1 LNGFYRDLAKKIMS
15 GMRKSAAASV
25 QIVRITAHW
34 GMTSFAFPARLST
47 LLRPTLR
54 PWIVLALMWLA
65 LAIGAA
71 VAAGELARRQAGE
84 DLGRQAQAGAALH
97 AAVLRSE
104 LEKHRS
110 LPLVLAQDP
119 EAIALLTQP
128 GPARTDQVDRKL
140 ERLAGQTRAAVIY
153 LLDAK
158 GVARAASNWRLP
170 TSFVGSDYSFR
181 PYFTR
186 AMASGDAE
194 FFALG
199 TVSGR
204 PGLYLA
210 RRIADTAGR
219 VVGVAVVKVEF
230 DALETDWRGSGEPAY
245 VADQSGT
252 LVIRMTPDWRF
263 RTVAPMTAAQRRQV
277 LTGQTLGH
285 DALSPLPFRTPDA
298 GPALVSAAVGG
309 PSESWMAAQAD
320 TATPGWTLH
329 LLSPAGTAILVA
341 VSNARAVALLAVT
354 LMMGAVGI
362 LLRRRQLA
370 EAQARAEVAAR
381 ADLERRID
389 ERTVEL
395 RAANDELNRQIDE
408 RRAAEASREM
418 LRDELVQANKL
429 ATLGQIAAGVAH
441 EINQPVAAIRTSA
454 DTVLAYL
461 KRNDEDGARRTVVR
475 IAELTGRI
483 GSITDELRAFSRKT
497 ASRPSAVSPDE
508 AIDGALV
515 LLTGRLRES
524 RIVVTRTRAPTLRVL
539 AERVRLEQVILNLV
553 QNAVEALDEAG
564 TADARLNL
572 SVAATTAKAGGGVEI
587 VIADNGPGLADEVSG
602 ALFTPFVTT
611 KATGLGLGLVICRD
625 IVAGFGGE
633 LNTRASGSGATFVIS
648 LKAA

>member
-1 LNGFYRDLAKKIMS
+1 
-15 GMRKSAAASV
+15 MRSA
-25 QIVRITAHW
+25 RIPLT
-34 GMTSFAFPARLST
+34 LST
-47 LLRPTLR
+47 LLRQPTR
-54 PWIVLALMWLA
+54 PWIALVLIWLG
-65 LAIGAA
+65 LAVGAA
-71 VAAGELARRQAGE
+71 FIAGEIARRQAEG
-84 DLGRQAQAGAALH
+84 DLARQAQAGAALH

-119 EAIALLTQP
+119 EAIALLTTP
-128 GPARTDQVDRKL
+128 GPARADQVDRKL
-140 ERLAGQTRAAVIY
+140 ERLVGQTRAAAIY

-170 TSFVGSDYSFR
+170 TSFVGEDYSFR
-181 PYFTR
+181 PYFIR

-210 RRIADTAGR
+210 RRMSSASGR

-230 DALETDWRGSGEPAY
+230 DELEADWRGSGEPAY
-245 VADQSGT
+245 VADQSG
-252 LVIRMTPDWRF
+252 VILITSVPEWRF
-263 RTVAPMTAAQRRQV
+263 RTVAPMTNSQRREA

-285 DALSPLPFRTPDA
+285 DALAPLSFRTPADR
-298 GPALVSAAVGG
+298 PTLVNASVGG
-309 PSESWMAAQAD
+309 PAQDWMAASSQ

-329 LLSPAGTAILVA
+329 LLSPAGSAILVT
-341 VSNARAVALLAVT
+341 VTNARAVAALVMTLLMVF
-354 LMMGAVGI
+354 VGV

-370 EAQARAEVAAR
+370 EAQGRAEEAAR

-395 RAANDELNRQIDE
+395 RTTNDELNRQIDE
-408 RRAAEASREM
+408 RRRAEASREM

-441 EINQPVAAIRTSA
+441 EINQPVAAIRMSA
-454 DTVLAYL
+454 DSTLAYL
-461 KRNDEDGARRTVVR
+461 DRADDVGARRTIAR
-475 IAELTGRI
+475 IADLTGRI

-497 ASRPSAVSPDE
+497 ASMPSAVSPDE

-524 RIVVTRTRAPTLRVL
+524 RIVVTRNKAPTLRVL

-553 QNAVEALDEAG
+553 QNAVEALDDAG
-564 TADARLNL
+564 TAEPRLSL
-572 SVAATTAKAGGGVEI
+572 SVLATDDGVDI
-587 VIADNGPGLADEVSG
+587 IIADNGPGLAPEVTE

-625 IVAGFGGE
+625 IIAGFGGE
-633 LNTRASGSGATFVIS
+633 LNLRSPSAAGPAGATFVIS
-648 LKAA
+648 LEAA

>member
-1 LNGFYRDLAKKIMS
+1 
-15 GMRKSAAASV
+15 MR
-25 QIVRITAHW
+25 IIAHW
-34 GMTSFAFPARLST
+34 VMAFTDLQSRLST
-47 LLRPTLR
+47 ILRPTAR
-54 PWIVLALMWLA
+54 PWIGLAVVWLVLA
-65 LAIGAA
+65 ISAA
-71 VAAGELARRQAGE
+71 VVAGELARRQAEG
-84 DLGRQAQAGAALH
+84 DLARQAQAGAALH

-119 EAIALLTQP
+119 EAVALLTNP

-170 TSFVGSDYSFR
+170 TSFVGEDYSFR

-186 AMASGDAE
+186 AMQTGDAE

-210 RRIADTAGR
+210 RRIADATGR
-219 VVGVAVVKVEF
+219 VVGVVVVKVEF
-230 DALETDWRGSGEPAY
+230 DALEADWRGSGEPAY
-245 VADQSGT
+245 VADPSG
-252 LVIRMTPDWRF
+252 VILITSVPDWRF
-263 RTVAPMTAAQRRQV
+263 RTVAPMSDAQRRQV

-285 DALSPLPFRTPDA
+285 DALAPLPFRTPDA
-298 GPALVSAAVGG
+298 RPALVSAGVDG
-309 PSESWMAAQAD
+309 PPESWMAASAE

-370 EAQARAEVAAR
+370 EAQMRAEEAAR

-408 RRAAEASREM
+408 RRAAEAGREM
-418 LRDELVQANKL
+418 LREELVQANKL

-454 DTVLAYL
+454 ETVLAYL
-461 KRNDEDGARRTVVR
+461 KRDDGEGVTRTANR
-475 IAELTGRI
+475 IAELTARI

-497 ASRPSAVSPDE
+497 TSRPSAVSPDE

-515 LLTGRLRES
+515 LLTGRLRAS
-524 RIVVTRTRAPTLRVL
+524 RIAVTRAKAPSLKVL
-539 AERVRLEQVILNLV
+539 ADRVRLEQVILNLV

-564 TADARLNL
+564 AAEPRLSL
-572 SVAATTAKAGGGVEI
+572 SVAAADGGVEI
-587 VIADNGPGLADEVSG
+587 VIADNGPGLSDEIAG

-625 IVAGFGGE
+625 IVASFGGE
-633 LNTRASGSGATFVIS
+633 LNTRPSEGGAVFVVS

>member
-1 LNGFYRDLAKKIMS
+1 
-15 GMRKSAAASV
+15 MR
-25 QIVRITAHW
+25 IIAHW
-34 GMTSFAFPARLST
+34 VMAFTDLQSRLST
-47 LLRPTLR
+47 ILRPTAR
-54 PWIVLALMWLA
+54 PWIGLAVVWLVLA
-65 LAIGAA
+65 ISAA
-71 VAAGELARRQAGE
+71 VVAGELARRQAEG
-84 DLGRQAQAGAALH
+84 DLARQAQAGAALH

-119 EAIALLTQP
+119 EAVALLTNP

-170 TSFVGSDYSFR
+170 TSFVGEDYSFR

-186 AMASGDAE
+186 AMQTGDAE

-210 RRIADTAGR
+210 RRIADATGR
-219 VVGVAVVKVEF
+219 VVGVVVVKVEF
-230 DALETDWRGSGEPAY
+230 DALEADWRGSGEPAY
-245 VADQSGT
+245 VADPSG
-252 LVIRMTPDWRF
+252 VILITSVPDWRF
-263 RTVAPMTAAQRRQV
+263 RTVAPMSDAQRRQV

-285 DALSPLPFRTPDA
+285 DALAPLPFRTPDA
-298 GPALVSAAVGG
+298 RPALVSAGVDG
-309 PSESWMAAQAD
+309 PPESWMAASAD

-370 EAQARAEVAAR
+370 EAQMRAEEAAR

-408 RRAAEASREM
+408 RRAAEAGREM
-418 LRDELVQANKL
+418 LREELVQANKL

-454 DTVLAYL
+454 ETVLAYL
-461 KRNDEDGARRTVVR
+461 KRDDGEGVTRTANR
-475 IAELTGRI
+475 IAELTARI

-497 ASRPSAVSPDE
+497 TSRPSAVSPDE

-515 LLTGRLRES
+515 LLTGRLRAS
-524 RIVVTRTRAPTLRVL
+524 RIAVTRAKAPSLKVL
-539 AERVRLEQVILNLV
+539 ADRVRLEQVILNLV

-564 TADARLNL
+564 AAEPRLSL
-572 SVAATTAKAGGGVEI
+572 SVAAADGGVEI
-587 VIADNGPGLADEVSG
+587 VIADNGPGLSDEIAG

-625 IVAGFGGE
+625 IVASFGGE
-633 LNTRASGSGATFVIS
+633 LNTRPSEGGAVFVVS

>member
-1 LNGFYRDLAKKIMS
+1 MAFTDL
-15 GMRKSAAASV
+15 
-25 QIVRITAHW
+25 QT
-34 GMTSFAFPARLST
+34 RLST
-47 LLRPTLR
+47 VLRPTAR
-54 PWIVLALMWLA
+54 PWIA
-65 LAIGAA
+65 LAIVWLVLAVGAA
-71 VAAGELARRQAGE
+71 LIAGELARRQAEG
-84 DLGRQAQAGAALH
+84 DLARQAQAGAALH

-119 EAIALLTQP
+119 EAIALLTHP
-128 GPARTDQVDRKL
+128 GPDRTDQVDRKL
-140 ERLAGQTRAAVIY
+140 ERLAGQTRAAAIY

-170 TSFVGSDYSFR
+170 TSFVGEDYSFR

-186 AMASGDAE
+186 AMQTGDAE

-199 TVSGR
+199 TISGR

-210 RRIADTAGR
+210 RRIADADGR

-230 DALETDWRGSGEPAY
+230 DALEADWRGSGEPAY
-245 VADQSGT
+245 VADPSG
-252 LVIRMTPDWRF
+252 VILITSVPDWRF
-263 RTVAPMTAAQRRQV
+263 RTVAPMSDAQRRQV

-285 DALSPLPFRTPDA
+285 DALAPLPFRTPDTR
-298 GPALVSAAVGG
+298 PTLVSAGVDG
-309 PSESWMAAQAD
+309 PPESWMAASAD

-354 LMMGAVGI
+354 LLMGAVGI

-370 EAQARAEVAAR
+370 EAQMRAEEAAR

-408 RRAAEASREM
+408 RRAAEAGREM
-418 LRDELVQANKL
+418 LREELVQANKL

-454 DTVLAYL
+454 DTALAYL
-461 KRNDEDGARRTVVR
+461 KRDDGAGAGRTLTR

-497 ASRPSAVSPDE
+497 TSRPSAVSPDE

-515 LLTGRLRES
+515 LLTGRLRAS
-524 RIVVTRTRAPTLRVL
+524 RIAVTRVKAPSLKVL
-539 AERVRLEQVILNLV
+539 ADRVRLEQVILNLV

-564 TADARLNL
+564 AAEPRLNL
-572 SVAATTAKAGGGVEI
+572 SVAATGTGVEI
-587 VIADNGPGLADEVSG
+587 DIADNGPGLSEEIAG

-625 IVAGFGGE
+625 IVASFGGE
-633 LNTRASGSGATFVIS
+633 LNTRPSEGGAVFVIS

>member
-1 LNGFYRDLAKKIMS
+1 
-15 GMRKSAAASV
+15 MR
-25 QIVRITAHW
+25 IIAHW
-34 GMTSFAFPARLST
+34 DMALTDLQTRLST
-47 LLRPTLR
+47 LLRPTAR
-54 PWIVLALMWLA
+54 PWVVLAGVWLVVA
-65 LAIGAA
+65 VGAA
-71 VAAGELARRQAGE
+71 LVAGELARRQAEG
-84 DLGRQAQAGAALH
+84 DLARQAQAGAALH

-119 EAIALLTQP
+119 EAVALLTDP
-128 GPARTDQVDRKL
+128 GPDRTDQVDRKL
-140 ERLAGQTRAAVIY
+140 ERLAGQTRAAAIY

-170 TSFVGSDYSFR
+170 TSFVGEDYSFR

-186 AMASGDAE
+186 AMQTGDAE

-210 RRIADTAGR
+210 RRISDAAGR

-230 DALETDWRGSGEPAY
+230 DALEADWRGSGEPAY
-245 VADQSGT
+245 VADPSG
-252 LVIRMTPDWRF
+252 VILITSVPDWRF
-263 RTVAPMTAAQRRQV
+263 RTVAPMNEAQRRQV

-285 DALSPLPFRTPDA
+285 DALAPLPFSTPDTR
-298 GPALVSAAVGG
+298 PALVTAAVDG
-309 PSESWMAAQAD
+309 PPESWMAASAD

-354 LMMGAVGI
+354 LLMGAVGI

-370 EAQARAEVAAR
+370 EAQMRAEEAAR

-408 RRAAEASREM
+408 RRAAEAGREM
-418 LRDELVQANKL
+418 LREELVQANKL

-454 DTVLAYL
+454 ETVLAYL
-461 KRNDEDGARRTVVR
+461 KRDDGEGVTRTANR
-475 IAELTGRI
+475 IAELTARI

-497 ASRPSAVSPDE
+497 TSRPSAVSPDE

-515 LLTGRLRES
+515 LLTGRLRAS
-524 RIVVTRTRAPTLRVL
+524 RIAVTRAKAPSLKVL
-539 AERVRLEQVILNLV
+539 ADRVRLEQVILNLV

-564 TADARLNL
+564 AAEPRLSL
-572 SVAATTAKAGGGVEI
+572 SVAAAGDGVEI
-587 VIADNGPGLADEVSG
+587 VIADNGPGLSEEIAG

-625 IVAGFGGE
+625 IVASFGGE
-633 LNTRASGSGATFVIS
+633 LNTRPSEDGPLSGAVFVIS

>member
-1 LNGFYRDLAKKIMS
+1 MAFSDL
-15 GMRKSAAASV
+15 
-25 QIVRITAHW
+25 QT
-34 GMTSFAFPARLST
+34 RLST
-47 LLRPTLR
+47 VLRPTAR
-54 PWIVLALMWLA
+54 PWIGLAVIWLVLG
-65 LAIGAA
+65 ISAA
-71 VAAGELARRQAGE
+71 VIAGELARRQAEG
-84 DLGRQAQAGAALH
+84 DLARQAQAGAALH

-119 EAIALLTQP
+119 EAIALLTRP

-170 TSFVGSDYSFR
+170 TSFVGEDYSFR

-210 RRIADTAGR
+210 RRMADADGR

-230 DALETDWRGSGEPAY
+230 DALEADWRGSGEPAY
-245 VADQSGT
+245 VADPSG
-252 LVIRMTPDWRF
+252 VILITSVPDWRF
-263 RTVAPMTAAQRRQV
+263 RTVAPMSDSQRRHV

-285 DALSPLPFRTPDA
+285 DALAPLPFRTPA
-298 GPALVSAAVGG
+298 NRPALVSAGVDG
-309 PSESWMAAQAD
+309 PPESWMAAAAD

-329 LLSPAGTAILVA
+329 LLSPAGSAILVA

-354 LMMGAVGI
+354 LLMGAVGI

-370 EAQARAEVAAR
+370 EAQMRAEEAAR

-408 RRAAEASREM
+408 RRRAEASREM
-418 LRDELVQANKL
+418 LREELVQANKL

-454 DTVLAYL
+454 ETVLAYL
-461 KRNDEDGARRTVVR
+461 KRGDGEGVTRTANR
-475 IAELTGRI
+475 IAELTARI

-515 LLTGRLRES
+515 LLTGRLRAS
-524 RIVVTRTRAPTLRVL
+524 RIAVTRVKAPSLKVL
-539 AERVRLEQVILNLV
+539 ADRVRLEQVILNLV

-564 TADARLNL
+564 VTEPRLSL
-572 SVAATTAKAGGGVEI
+572 SVATAGTGVEI
-587 VIADNGPGLADEVSG
+587 VIADNGPGLSDEIAG

-625 IVAGFGGE
+625 IVASFGGE
-633 LNTRASGSGATFVIS
+633 LNTRASDAGAVFVIS

>member
-1 LNGFYRDLAKKIMS
+1 MPFTGLQN
-15 GMRKSAAASV
+15 
-25 QIVRITAHW
+25 
-34 GMTSFAFPARLST
+34 RLST
-47 LLRPTLR
+47 VLRPTAR
-54 PWIVLALMWLA
+54 PWIVLAVAWLA
-65 LAIGAA
+65 LALGAA
-71 VAAGELARRQAGE
+71 VVAGELARRQAEG
-84 DLGRQAQAGAALH
+84 DLARQAQAGAALH

-119 EAIALLTQP
+119 EAVALLTNP
-128 GPARTDQVDRKL
+128 GPVRTDQVDRKL

-170 TSFVGSDYSFR
+170 TSFVGEDYSFR

-186 AMASGDAE
+186 AMQTGDAE

-210 RRIADTAGR
+210 RRIADADGR

-230 DALETDWRGSGEPAY
+230 DALEVDWRGSGEPAY
-245 VADQSGT
+245 VADPSG
-252 LVIRMTPDWRF
+252 VILITSVPDWRF
-263 RTVAPMTAAQRRQV
+263 RTVAPMSDAQRRQV

-285 DALSPLPFRTPDA
+285 DALSPLPFRTP
-298 GPALVSAAVGG
+298 GTRPTLVTAAVDG
-309 PSESWMAAQAD
+309 PPESWMAAAAD

-329 LLSPAGTAILVA
+329 LLSPAGSAILVA

-354 LMMGAVGI
+354 LLMGAVGI

-370 EAQARAEVAAR
+370 EAQMRAEEAAR

-395 RAANDELNRQIDE
+395 RAANDELNREIDE
-408 RRAAEASREM
+408 RRRAEASREM
-418 LRDELVQANKL
+418 LREELVQANKL

-454 DTVLAYL
+454 ETVLAYL
-461 KRNDEDGARRTVVR
+461 KRDDGEGVKRTANR
-475 IAELTGRI
+475 IAELTARI

-497 ASRPSAVSPDE
+497 TSRPSAVSPDE

-524 RIVVTRTRAPTLRVL
+524 RIAVTQVKAPTLKVL
-539 AERVRLEQVILNLV
+539 ADRVRLEQVILNLV

-564 TADARLNL
+564 AAEPRLSL
-572 SVAATTAKAGGGVEI
+572 SVAAAETGVEI
-587 VIADNGPGLADEVSG
+587 VIADNGPGLSDEIAD

-625 IVAGFGGE
+625 IVASFGGE
-633 LNTRASGSGATFVIS
+633 LNTRASDSGAVFVVS

>member
-1 LNGFYRDLAKKIMS
+1 
-15 GMRKSAAASV
+15 
-25 QIVRITAHW
+25 
-34 GMTSFAFPARLST
+34 MTSSGLQTRLST
-47 LLRPTLR
+47 ILRPTVR
-54 PWIVLALMWLA
+54 PWIVLVLVWLA
-65 LAIGAA
+65 LAVGAA
-71 VAAGELARRQAGE
+71 FGAGELARQQAGE
-84 DLGRQAQAGAALH
+84 DLARQAQAGAALH

-119 EAIALLTQP
+119 EAIALLTEP

-170 TSFVGSDYSFR
+170 TSFVGEDYSFR

-210 RRIADTAGR
+210 RRIADTGGR

-230 DALETDWRGSGEPAY
+230 DALEADWRGSGEPAY
-245 VADQSGT
+245 VADQSG
-252 LVIRMTPDWRF
+252 VILITSVPDWRF
-263 RTVAPMTAAQRRQV
+263 RTVAPMTEAQRRQV

-285 DALSPLPFRTPDA
+285 DALAPLPFRTP
-298 GPALVSAAVGG
+298 GTHPALVAAAVDG
-309 PSESWMAAQAD
+309 PAESWMAAQAD

-329 LLSPAGTAILVA
+329 LLSPAGSAILVA
-341 VSNARAVALLAVT
+341 VSNARAVAALAITLL
-354 LMMGAVGI
+354 MGAVGI

-370 EAQARAEVAAR
+370 EAQGRAEEAAR

-395 RAANDELNRQIDE
+395 RAANDELNRQIEE

-441 EINQPVAAIRTSA
+441 EINQPVAAIRTNA
-454 DTVLAYL
+454 DTALAYL
-461 KRNDEDGARRTVVR
+461 DRKDEGGVRRMIAR
-475 IAELTGRI
+475 IADLTGRI

-497 ASRPSAVSPDE
+497 TSKPSAVSPDT

-524 RIVVTRTRAPTLRVL
+524 RIVVTRTKAPTLRVL

-564 TADARLNL
+564 TAEARLNL
-572 SVAATTAKAGGGVEI
+572 SVAATADGVEI
-587 VIADNGPGLADEVSG
+587 VIADNGPGLADEVSE

-633 LNTRASGSGATFVIS
+633 LNTRVSEAGAVFVIS

>member
-1 LNGFYRDLAKKIMS
+1 MAFSDL
-15 GMRKSAAASV
+15 
-25 QIVRITAHW
+25 Q
-34 GMTSFAFPARLST
+34 PRLST
-47 LLRPTLR
+47 VLRPTER
-54 PWIVLALMWLA
+54 PWIGLAVVWLVLAV
-65 LAIGAA
+65 GAA
-71 VAAGELARRQAGE
+71 LIAGELARRQAEG
-84 DLGRQAQAGAALH
+84 DLARQAQAGAALH

-119 EAIALLTQP
+119 EAVALLTDP

-140 ERLAGQTRAAVIY
+140 ERLAEQTRAAAIY

-170 TSFVGSDYSFR
+170 TSFVGEDYSFR

-186 AMASGDAE
+186 AMQTGDAE

-210 RRIADTAGR
+210 RRMADADGR

-230 DALETDWRGSGEPAY
+230 DALEADWRGSGEPAY
-245 VADQSGT
+245 VADPSG
-252 LVIRMTPDWRF
+252 VILITSVPDWRF
-263 RTVAPMTAAQRRQV
+263 RTVAPMSDAQRRQV

-285 DALSPLPFRTPDA
+285 DALAPLPFRTADA
-298 GPALVSAAVGG
+298 RPALVTAAVDG
-309 PSESWMAAQAD
+309 PPESWIAASAD

-354 LMMGAVGI
+354 LLMGAVGV

-370 EAQARAEVAAR
+370 EAQMRAEEAAR

-408 RRAAEASREM
+408 RRAAEAGREM
-418 LRDELVQANKL
+418 LREELVQANKL

-454 DTVLAYL
+454 ETVLAYL
-461 KRNDEDGARRTVVR
+461 KRDDGEGVTRTANR
-475 IAELTGRI
+475 IAELTARI

-497 ASRPSAVSPDE
+497 TSRPSAVSPDE

-515 LLTGRLRES
+515 LLTGRLRAS
-524 RIVVTRTRAPTLRVL
+524 RIAVTRAKAPSLKVL
-539 AERVRLEQVILNLV
+539 ADRVRLEQVILNLV

-564 TADARLNL
+564 VAEPRLSL
-572 SVAATTAKAGGGVEI
+572 SVAATGDGVEI
-587 VIADNGPGLADEVSG
+587 VIADNGPGLSDEIAG

-625 IVAGFGGE
+625 IVASFGGE
-633 LNTRASGSGATFVIS
+633 LNTRPSDAGAVFVIS

>member
-1 LNGFYRDLAKKIMS
+1 MAMPPGS
-15 GMRKSAAASV
+15 S
-25 QIVRITAHW
+25 
-34 GMTSFAFPARLST
+34 LST
-47 LLRPTLR
+47 LFRQSAR
-54 PWIVLALMWLA
+54 PWVALVVLWLVLALA
-65 LAIGAA
+65 AAITS
-71 VAAGELARRQAGE
+71 GEMARRQAEG
-84 DLGRQAQAGAALH
+84 DLARQAQAGAALH

-119 EAIALLTQP
+119 EALALLTAP
-128 GPARTDQVDRKL
+128 GPARADLVDRKL

-153 LLDAK
+153 LLDTE

-170 TSFVGSDYSFR
+170 TSFVGQDYSFR
-181 PYFTR
+181 PYFSR
-186 AMASGDAE
+186 AMATGAAE

-210 RRIADTAGR
+210 QRMADSAGR
-219 VVGVAVVKVEF
+219 IVGVAVVKVEF
-230 DALETDWRGSGEPAY
+230 DGLEADWRGSGEPAY
-245 VADQSGT
+245 VADPSG
-252 LVIRMTPDWRF
+252 VILITSVPGWRF
-263 RTVAPMTAAQRRQV
+263 RTVAPMTRAQRRDV

-285 DALSPLPFRTPDA
+285 GALAPLPFRTPDRA
-298 GPALVSAAVGG
+298 ALVTAAVGG
-309 PSESWMAAQAD
+309 AAQTWMAAEAD

-329 LLSPAGTAILVA
+329 LLSPAGPAILVA
-341 VSNARAVALLAVT
+341 VANARAVAALVVT
-354 LMMGAVGI
+354 LLMVVVAV

-370 EAQARAEVAAR
+370 EAQARAAVAAR

-389 ERTVEL
+389 ERTGEL

-408 RRAAEASREM
+408 RRQAEASREM

-441 EINQPVAAIRTSA
+441 EINQPVAAIRMNA
-454 DTVLAYL
+454 DTTLAYL
-461 KRNDEDGARRTVVR
+461 DRDDETGARRTLAR
-475 IAELTGRI
+475 IGELTGRI

-497 ASRPSAVSPDE
+497 ASMPSAISPDE

-515 LLTGRLRES
+515 LLTGRLREC
-524 RIVVTRTRAPTLRVL
+524 RIAVTRAKAPRLRVL

-553 QNAVEALDEAG
+553 QNAVEALDAAG
-564 TADARLNL
+564 TTDPRLTL
-572 SVAATTAKAGGGVEI
+572 SVLATDDGVDI
-587 VIADNGPGLADEVSG
+587 VIADNGPGLASAVAE

-611 KATGLGLGLVICRD
+611 KPTGLGLGLVICRD

-633 LNTRASGSGATFVIS
+633 LNLRPPSSGAASGATFVIS
-648 LKAA
+648 LEAA

>member
-1 LNGFYRDLAKKIMS
+1 M
-15 GMRKSAAASV
+15 
-25 QIVRITAHW
+25 
-34 GMTSFAFPARLST
+34 AFTHLQSRLST
-47 LLRPTLR
+47 ILRPTAR
-54 PWIVLALMWLA
+54 PWIGLAIVWLV

-71 VAAGELARRQAGE
+71 VVAGELARRQAEG
-84 DLGRQAQAGAALH
+84 DLARQAQAGAALH

-119 EAIALLTQP
+119 EAIALLTEP

-170 TSFVGSDYSFR
+170 TSFVGEDYSFR

-186 AMASGDAE
+186 AMQTGDAE

-210 RRIADTAGR
+210 RRIADATGR
-219 VVGVAVVKVEF
+219 IVGVVVVKVEF
-230 DALETDWRGSGEPAY
+230 DALEADWRGSGEPAY
-245 VADQSGT
+245 VADPSG
-252 LVIRMTPDWRF
+252 VILITSVPDWRF
-263 RTVAPMTAAQRRQV
+263 RTVAPMSDAQRRQV

-285 DALSPLPFRTPDA
+285 DALAPLPFRTPDA
-298 GPALVSAAVGG
+298 RPALVSAGVDG
-309 PSESWMAAQAD
+309 PPESWMAASAE

-370 EAQARAEVAAR
+370 EAQMRAEEAAR

-408 RRAAEASREM
+408 RRAAEAGREM
-418 LRDELVQANKL
+418 LREELVQANKL

-454 DTVLAYL
+454 ETVLAYL
-461 KRNDEDGARRTVVR
+461 KRDDGEGVTRTANR
-475 IAELTGRI
+475 IAELTARI

-497 ASRPSAVSPDE
+497 TSRPSAVSPDE

-515 LLTGRLRES
+515 LLTGRLRAS
-524 RIVVTRTRAPTLRVL
+524 RIAVTRIKAPSLKVL
-539 AERVRLEQVILNLV
+539 ADRVRLEQVILNLV

-564 TADARLNL
+564 AAEPRLSL
-572 SVAATTAKAGGGVEI
+572 SVAAADGGVEI
-587 VIADNGPGLADEVSG
+587 VIADNGPGLSDEIAG

-625 IVAGFGGE
+625 IVASFGGE
-633 LNTRASGSGATFVIS
+633 LNTRPSEDGAVFVVS

>member
-1 LNGFYRDLAKKIMS
+1 MA
-15 GMRKSAAASV
+15 V
-25 QIVRITAHW
+25 
-34 GMTSFAFPARLST
+34 
-47 LLRPTLR
+47 
-54 PWIVLALMWLA
+54 WLV

-71 VAAGELARRQAGE
+71 ITAGEMARRQAQG
-84 DLGRQAQAGAALH
+84 DLARQAQAGAALH

-119 EAIALLTQP
+119 EAVALLSTA
-128 GPARTDQVDRKL
+128 GPIGNDFVDRKL
-140 ERLAGQTRAAVIY
+140 ERLANQTRAAAIY
-153 LLDAK
+153 LLDSR
-158 GVARAASNWRLP
+158 GVARAASNWRLA
-170 TSFVGSDYSFR
+170 TSFVGEDYSFR
-181 PYFTR
+181 PYFIR
-186 AMASGDAE
+186 AMATGDAE

-210 RRIADTAGR
+210 RRMEDPTGR
-219 VVGVAVVKVEF
+219 AVGVAVVKVEF
-230 DALETDWRGSGEPAY
+230 DELEADWRASGEPAY
-245 VADQSGT
+245 VADQSG
-252 LVIRMTPDWRF
+252 VILITSMPEWRF
-263 RTVAPMTAAQRRQV
+263 RTVAPMTQAQRRQV

-285 DALSPLPFRTPDA
+285 GALAPLPFRTPEIR
-298 GPALVSAAVGG
+298 PALVNATVDGV
-309 PSESWMAAQAD
+309 PQNWMAAEAD

-329 LLSPAGTAILVA
+329 LLSPAGSAILVA
-341 VSNARAVALLAVT
+341 VTNARAVAALVTT
-354 LMMGAVGI
+354 LMMVVVAI

-370 EAQARAEVAAR
+370 DAQGRAEEAAR

-395 RAANDELNRQIDE
+395 RATNEELNRQIDE
-408 RRAAEASREM
+408 RRRAEASREM

-441 EINQPVAAIRTSA
+441 EINQPVAAIRMSA
-454 DTVLAYL
+454 DSTIAYL
-461 KRNDEDGARRTVVR
+461 DRADDVGARRTIAR
-475 IAELTGRI
+475 IADLTGRI

-497 ASRPSAVSPDE
+497 ASMPSAVSPDE

-524 RIVVTRTRAPTLRVL
+524 QIVVTRTKAPRLRVL

-564 TADARLNL
+564 TAEPLLSL
-572 SVAATTAKAGGGVEI
+572 SVLAVDEGVEI
-587 VIADNGPGLADEVSG
+587 VIADNGPGLANEVTE

-611 KATGLGLGLVICRD
+611 KASGLGLGLVICRD

-633 LNTRASGSGATFVIS
+633 LNLREPSANGATGAIFVIS
-648 LKAA
+648 LEAA

>member
-1 LNGFYRDLAKKIMS
+1 VDRPRARLAGAGGRGRLRRRRAGASAGREDLA
-15 GMRKSAAASV
+15 
-25 QIVRITAHW
+25 
-34 GMTSFAFPARLST
+34 
-47 LLRPTLR
+47 
-54 PWIVLALMWLA
+54 
-65 LAIGAA
+65 
-71 VAAGELARRQAGE
+71 
-84 DLGRQAQAGAALH
+84 RQAQAGAALH

-170 TSFVGSDYSFR
+170 TSFVGEDYSFR

-210 RRIADTAGR
+210 RRIADTGGR

-230 DALETDWRGSGEPAY
+230 DALEADWRGSGEPAY
-245 VADQSGT
+245 VADQSG
-252 LVIRMTPDWRF
+252 VILITSVPDWRF
-263 RTVAPMTAAQRRQV
+263 RTVAPMTEAQRRQV

-285 DALSPLPFRTPDA
+285 DALAPLPFRTP
-298 GPALVSAAVGG
+298 GTHPALVAAAVDG
-309 PSESWMAAQAD
+309 PAESWMAAQAD

-329 LLSPAGTAILVA
+329 LLSPAGSAILVA
-341 VSNARAVALLAVT
+341 VSNARAVAALAITLL
-354 LMMGAVGI
+354 MGAVGI

-370 EAQARAEVAAR
+370 EAQGRAEEAAR

-395 RAANDELNRQIDE
+395 RAANDELNRQIEE

-441 EINQPVAAIRTSA
+441 EINQPVAAIRTNA
-454 DTVLAYL
+454 DTALAYL
-461 KRNDEDGARRTVVR
+461 DRKDDGGVRRMIAR
-475 IAELTGRI
+475 IADLTGRI

-497 ASRPSAVSPDE
+497 TSKPSAVSPDA

-524 RIVVTRTRAPTLRVL
+524 RIVVTRTKAPTLRVL

-564 TADARLNL
+564 TAEARLNL
-572 SVAATTAKAGGGVEI
+572 SVAATADGVEI
-587 VIADNGPGLADEVSG
+587 VIADNGPGLADEVSE

-633 LNTRASGSGATFVIS
+633 LNTRVSEAGAVFVIS